1 MTARAAAAY
10 LMFFLFMVVSGF
22 APSFIQAHGSARF
35 VLLL

>member
-1 MTARAAAAY
+1 MTARAATAY

-22 APSFIQAHGSARF
+22 APSFIQAHGPVRF